1 MQDAARGRAD
11 SIDRVPGGGPDEPVL
26 TTRVVSPQGAGSTNI
41 GNREHNEDNVLLRPE
56 IGLFILADGAG
67 GHNAGNVASALATST
82 VAHVYEASGKAL
94 SDRPDVDQFGL
105 WTGARRL
112 AAAIHKANLEIIDI
126 AKKSSRYHGMG
137 TTIVALAFSEDGDV
151 VHIAHVGDSRCYRL
165 RGAALDPITLDHSLM
180 MDVLETNPDA
190 DDSLLERMPRHVV
203 TRALGMDPV
212 MRVSN
217 RTLRTQP
224 GDIFLLC
231 SDGVTGVLEDEQ
243 IELILS
249 EQRAPEAHVRALI
262 EASLAA
268 DTQDNVAALVVECKE
283 AELPAKRHA
292 HSHSHPHSHR
302 GPEGLAMP
310 PTQRAPSGSVPE
322 IIIVGVE
329 THVVPATSASANL
342 LDAVGQL
349 SRLRQ
354 ASVPEIAEPKP
365 SRCKECGQPLEM
377 GAQTCPMCGKK
388 AT

>member
-1 MQDAARGRAD
+1 
-11 SIDRVPGGGPDEPVL
+11 
-26 TTRVVSPQGAGSTNI
+26 
-41 GNREHNEDNVLLRPE
+41 
-56 IGLFILADGAG
+56 
-67 GHNAGNVASALATST
+67 
-82 VAHVYEASGKAL
+82 
-94 SDRPDVDQFGL
+94 
-105 WTGARRL
+105 
-112 AAAIHKANLEIIDI
+112 
-126 AKKSSRYHGMG
+126 MG
-137 TTIVALAFSEDGDV
+137 TTIVALAFSADGDV

-212 MRVSN
+212 MRVSA

-224 GDIFLLC
+224 GDLFLLC
-231 SDGVTGVLEDEQ
+231 SDGLSGVLEDEQ
-243 IELILS
+243 IEMMLC
-249 EQRAPEAHVRALI
+249 EQRSPEAHVRALI

-283 AELPAKRHA
+283 AELPTKRHA
-292 HSHSHPHSHR
+292 HPHTHAHR
-302 GPEGLAMP
+302 APEGLAMP
-310 PTQRAPSGSVPE
+310 PSQRAPSGSVPE

-329 THVVPATSASANL
+329 THVVPAASASANL

-354 ASVPEIAEPKP
+354 VSVPEIAEPKP
-365 SRCKECGQPLEM
+365 TRCNECGQPLEK
-377 GAQTCPMCGKK
+377 GTQTCPMCGKK